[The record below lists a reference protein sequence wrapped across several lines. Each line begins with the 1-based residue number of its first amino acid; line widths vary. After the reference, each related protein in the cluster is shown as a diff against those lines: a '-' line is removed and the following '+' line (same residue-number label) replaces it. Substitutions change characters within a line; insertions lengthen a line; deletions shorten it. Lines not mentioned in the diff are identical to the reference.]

1 MIEREEHECELTIEA
16 GNDYVQ
22 YSMDGDNADILRV
35 LASVVDLVI
44 CETTEEG
51 REIEVLERLCSE
63 VKETLR
69 AELEFRM
76 KEKRKDDRERKI

>member
-44 CETTEEG
+44 GETAEG
-51 REIEVLERLCSE
+51 REIEALERLCSE
-63 VKETLR
+63 VKEMFR
-69 AELEFRM
+69 AEAEFR
-76 KEKRKDDRERKI
+76 KEARI

>member
-51 REIEVLERLCSE
+51 KEIEALERLCSE
-63 VKETLR
+63 VKEMFR
-69 AELEFRM
+69 AEAEFR
-76 KEKRKDDRERKI
+76 KEARI

>member
-44 CETTEEG
+44 CETAEG
-51 REIEVLERLCSE
+51 REIEALERLFADVRTE
-63 VKETLR
+63 V
-69 AELEFRM
+69 EFR
-76 KEKRKDDRERKI
+76 KEARI